1 MGRISYSVFIGMT
14 MCLVGCNSMSTF
26 GGLKSKPPST
36 AAATSHIG
44 SPNVASSNK
53 LKDPVKMH
61 LAYAGWHEQ
70 SGNYQEAR
78 KSYLKVL
85 QKSPKD
91 VEAMLGLARVDRA
104 FDRHD
109 EADRQLQ
116 KALKMHP
123 KDPRVLVAVGQIHA
137 SRKEW
142 PEALE
147 KMQAASKLD
156 PYEKM
161 YQYHLAVVEA
171 QAGEIAPAMEHF
183 TRSVGEAEAHYN
195 VGFILN
201 EQGNTSEAEFH
212 LMKALKMK
220 PELKQAEQTLAALRT
235 RTHDPVQPVS
245 YNKKAP
251 SRPNF
256 NE

>member
-1 MGRISYSVFIGMT
+1 MGRITCSVWIGMT

-26 GGLKSKPPST
+26 GEFKSKSQPT
-36 AAATSHIG
+36 ATSRVG
-44 SPNVASSNK
+44 SPEFSSSKK

-104 FDRHD
+104 FDRQE

-116 KALKMHP
+116 KTFKLHP
-123 KDPRVLVAVGQIHA
+123 KDPRVLVAMGQVHA
-137 SRKEW
+137 SRQEW

-147 KMQAASKLD
+147 KMQAAHKLD

-161 YQYHLAVVEA
+161 YEYHLAVVEA
-171 QAGEIAPAMEHF
+171 QAGEITAAMEHF
-183 TRSVGEAEAHYN
+183 TRSVGQAEAHYN

-212 LMKALKMK
+212 LMKALKLK
-220 PELKQAEQTLAALRT
+220 PDLKQAEQTLAALRT
-235 RTHDPVQPVS
+235 HNHDPVQPVS
-245 YNKKAP
+245 YNKKAQARP
-251 SRPNF
+251 SF